1 MLEEDKVSVQALSR
15 ILNLILVLRNDSDSL
30 LEQKVIV
37 SYC

>member
-1 MLEEDKVSVQALSR
+1 MLEEDKVSVQARSR